1 MIIDFTANPLLKD
14 KIFNISKHEAGHYI
28 IARDL
33 GFEVTSLTINILD
46 ARDAHTAGSGVIL
59 SQPINKKDEVITYLE
74 KRTKILLAGSVAQ
87 SLTGQKQDET
97 EANKILESGG
107 KSDYSLAREN
117 MQLLRNLYFPN
128 ETNRDKISEQL
139 SLIFDKLW
147 KETIENVSQAEDI
160 ILILAKRLAQEV
172 VEFQTLYELPKDKID
187 QMIDIK
193 KRYDTTKI

>member
-1 MIIDFTANPLLKD
+1 
-14 KIFNISKHEAGHYI
+14 
-28 IARDL
+28 
-33 GFEVTSLTINILD
+33 
-46 ARDAHTAGSGVIL
+46 
-59 SQPINKKDEVITYLE
+59 
-74 KRTKILLAGSVAQ
+74 
-87 SLTGQKQDET
+87 
-97 EANKILESGG
+97 
-107 KSDYSLAREN
+107 